1 MMVVAG
7 NFFLKKYIS
16 NCVILRAYDAH
27 TREKKFFLLR
37 VYNVTKLFISLSYEQ

>member
-27 TREKKFFLLR
+27 TREKKFFFTAGVQHHETCYIFVL
-37 VYNVTKLFISLSYEQ
+37 